1 MSKGLLDPKV
11 DFVFKN
17 IFGSPNH
24 PEILISFLNATL
36 KPKKKIVS
44 VDIKKTDI
52 EKQYIEDKYSR
63 LDVKATT
70 SNDEIINI
78 EIQLKNE
85 NNMVK
90 RSLYYLSKMYEEQL
104 NEKEDYSKLA
114 RTVCINILNFKYL
127 KTDNFHTGY
136 RFKEIESNEELT
148 DIMEVH
154 FIEIPKLKDSS
165 DEKDM
170 LVAWT
175 EFLKDPE
182 SERVR
187 GLELSIEEIRQAK
200 DELIRMSNDKKQREL
215 YDMRA
220 NSLRD
225 KISELNAAERK
236 GIEKGKEEGRKEEKI
251 KIARNMKLSG
261 LYYIDGMFW
270 EYSPAMGSILQS
282 LILIKKGKTSGYLNK
297 HNATKMVKLP
307 ERTTLPQTSMKV
319 TEDAI

>member
-1 MSKGLLDPKV
+1 MSRGLLDPKV

-104 NEKEDYSKLA
+104 NEKEDYSKLV

-136 RFKEIESNEELT
+136 RFKEIETNEELT

-182 SERVR
+182 SEKVR

-225 KISELNAAERK
+225 KISELNAAEKK

-261 LYYIDGMFW
+261 LDSDTIANITNLSPDEID
-270 EYSPAMGSILQS
+270 
-282 LILIKKGKTSGYLNK
+282 
-297 HNATKMVKLP
+297 KL
-307 ERTTLPQTSMKV
+307 
-319 TEDAI
+319 